1 MKSIEEIR
9 RERLNMLVLEYG
21 SQAELAR
28 KIDKSPTQ
36 IWQWINGTP
45 SVTGTP
51 RSLRNTTAR
60 EIEKRV
66 NKPTG
71 WLDRP
76 LGEIKEEE
84 PVVRDSITFRHKEIL
99 VSCGEGVVNADFPE
113 VIRTLEIPTNQVIK
127 LFGRHDVE
135 HLDIVGISGDS
146 MEPTLPQK
154 GLAFV
159 DTRIN
164 YFDGDGIYA
173 FYYRDGCYMK
183 RLQKL
188 PGKMIAKSDNPLY
201 DPFEINPEHE
211 GEFIIISK
219 FVAVLPLEIIS
230 L

>member
-1 MKSIEEIR
+1 
-9 RERLNMLVLEYG
+9 
-21 SQAELAR
+21 
-28 KIDKSPTQ
+28 
-36 IWQWINGTP
+36 
-45 SVTGTP
+45 
-51 RSLRNTTAR
+51 
-60 EIEKRV
+60 
-66 NKPTG
+66 
-71 WLDRP
+71 
-76 LGEIKEEE
+76 
-84 PVVRDSITFRHKEIL
+84 
-99 VSCGEGVVNADFPE
+99 
-113 VIRTLEIPTNQVIK
+113 
-127 LFGRHDVE
+127 
-135 HLDIVGISGDS
+135 

-211 GEFIIISK
+211 GEFVIISK

>member
-1 MKSIEEIR
+1 ME
-9 RERLNMLVLEYG
+9 
-21 SQAELAR
+21 
-28 KIDKSPTQ
+28 
-36 IWQWINGTP
+36 
-45 SVTGTP
+45 
-51 RSLRNTTAR
+51 
-60 EIEKRV
+60 
-66 NKPTG
+66 
-71 WLDRP
+71 
-76 LGEIKEEE
+76 EEE
-84 PVVRDSITFRHKEIL
+84 PTAGDSITFRHKEIL
-99 VSCGEGVVNADFPE
+99 VSCGAGVVNADFPE

-201 DPFEINPEHE
+201 DTFEINPEHE
-211 GEFIIISK
+211 GEFVIISK